1 MELREC
7 GPGVKFENI
16 ITTSP
21 AHADDIAIIAPY
33 KTAMNILLCIAY
45 NHSIQWFYEWGVDKC
60 YGLHWGRVTPA
71 EQQIPLK
78 LGPEIIKMKTKA
90 KHMGVILSNNQSDE
104 LETYKKRS
112 NDMKSVVFAARS
124 MGRPAV
130 PVAPTVMSKIYN
142 SVAIPRGLYGMEV
155 VPVNEVGLQV
165 IEQSHKTNAKL
176 IMDMP
181 NNTPSVTP
189 LPMLG
194 WLTINARIAIL
205 KLMFLWRIICLPID
219 NIYRRVLLCVLQP
232 ILKGNDYHTRSPTL
246 SLYKYVEEY
255 NLVETLNNCLLLDNI
270 GKLPEYKRL
279 IKKVVYEKE
288 LVRWKVTALFFHDL
302 PLYVECVQN
311 IEINLW
317 LRVVRLVPSLFRQ
330 VSAILAIIA
339 GVEPRRFQCHFNNKR
354 CFRCVNVLD
363 DPKHILFECESY
375 SRVREF
381 YMRYL
386 LFLMP
391 SPMRESFLNMTDSEK
406 TIFLV
411 SGLNCDFCQEWLYLY
426 RATAVFVYE
435 MYKYR
440 KKMHTDFKL
449 TITSVTT

>member
-1 MELREC
+1 M
-7 GPGVKFENI
+7 
-16 ITTSP
+16 
-21 AHADDIAIIAPY
+21 
-33 KTAMNILLCIAY
+33 
-45 NHSIQWFYEWGVDKC
+45 
-60 YGLHWGRVTPA
+60 
-71 EQQIPLK
+71 
-78 LGPEIIKMKTKA
+78 
-90 KHMGVILSNNQSDE
+90 
-104 LETYKKRS
+104 
-112 NDMKSVVFAARS
+112 
-124 MGRPAV
+124 
-130 PVAPTVMSKIYN
+130 
-142 SVAIPRGLYGMEV
+142 
-155 VPVNEVGLQV
+155 
-165 IEQSHKTNAKL
+165 
-176 IMDMP
+176 
-181 NNTPSVTP
+181 
-189 LPMLG
+189 
-194 WLTINARIAIL
+194 
-205 KLMFLWRIICLPID
+205 
-219 NIYRRVLLCVLQP
+219 
-232 ILKGNDYHTRSPTL
+232 
-246 SLYKYVEEY
+246 
-255 NLVETLNNCLLLDNI
+255 
-270 GKLPEYKRL
+270 
-279 IKKVVYEKE
+279 
-288 LVRWKVTALFFHDL
+288 LFFHDL

-354 CFRCVNVLD
+354 CFRCVHVLD

-381 YMRYL
+381 YMKYL

-449 TITSVTT
+449 TITT